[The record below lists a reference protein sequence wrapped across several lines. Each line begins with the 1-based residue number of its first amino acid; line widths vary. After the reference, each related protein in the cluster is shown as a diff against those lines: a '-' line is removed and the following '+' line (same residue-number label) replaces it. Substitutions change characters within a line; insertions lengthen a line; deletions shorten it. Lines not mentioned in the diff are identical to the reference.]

1 MATIS
6 LAHPR
11 RLLLALVAGLA
22 LLVPAAPAS
31 AARDLELSVMDDQ
44 LLLGASQQNIDGA
57 MTVFR
62 NLGVDRL
69 RVSAFWHEI
78 APRARSTRKPRNFD
92 AANHQ
97 DPRYNWGRLD
107 PVVISAAQHGI
118 RVMISISTPAP
129 YWASEEPRRRN
140 NVWKPRPDEFGAFAL
155 AVAARYASVADHY
168 GILNEPNQGAWL
180 QPQSDRRGLASP
192 HLYRALVQA
201 AYPAIKSV
209 APNAV
214 ALVGELAPSG
224 RGADDRGATRPIR
237 PLEFLRTMGCVNRR
251 YRSVRSGRCRGFR
264 PIPLDAVG
272 HHPYSLFSPPRERS
286 RNRDDAA
293 IGDSRR
299 LLGVLDRL
307 TARRAL
313 RPQLGRRL
321 DVYYTEFGYQTDPP
335 DPVAGISLAR
345 QDRYLQDAAYVAW
358 QSPRV
363 RAINQFRLTDGAING
378 NGADALREF
387 QSGLLFR
394 NNRPKPAF
402 LSFPHPFTAS
412 STRPR
417 RGASI
422 RLWGQARP
430 GDGRHTVVIERRS
443 GSRGSFRELTS
454 TRTDERGYFQQ
465 RVRARSGQYR
475 FRYDNGAGVSG
486 VSQPLSIRAR

>member
-1 MATIS
+1 MATFS
-6 LAHPR
+6 PAHFRP
-11 RLLLALVAGLA
+11 LLLALAATLA
-22 LLVPAAPAS
+22 VLVPAAPAS

-44 LLLGASQQNIDGA
+44 LVLGASQQNIDGA

-62 NLGVDRL
+62 NLGIDRL

-78 APRARSTRKPRNFD
+78 APRPRSTRKPSGFD

-97 DPRYNWGRLD
+97 DPRYNWSRLD
-107 PVVISAAQHGI
+107 PVVVSAAQHGL
-118 RVMISISTPAP
+118 RVMISISTPMP
-129 YWASEEPRRRN
+129 YWASQEPRRRN
-140 NVWKPRPDEFGAFAL
+140 NVWKPDPDEFAAFAG
-155 AVAARYASVADHY
+155 AVASRYASVADHY

-180 QPQSDRRGLASP
+180 QPQSDGRGLASP

-201 AYPAIKSV
+201 AYPAVKAA
-209 APNAV
+209 APGSV

-237 PLEFLRTMGCVNRR
+237 PLEFLRSMGCVNRR
-251 YRSVRSGRCRGFR
+251 YRAVRSGRCRGFR
-264 PIPLDAVG
+264 PVPADAIG
-272 HHPYSLFSPPRERS
+272 HHPYALFSAPSRRS

-299 LLGVLDRL
+299 LLAALDRL

-313 RPQLGRRL
+313 SPQLGPRL

-335 DPVAGISLAR
+335 DPIAGISLAR

-358 QSPRV
+358 RTPRV
-363 RAINQFRLTDGAING
+363 RGLNQFRLTDGAIDG
-378 NGADALREF
+378 DGAAALREF

-402 LSFPHPFTAS
+402 FSFPHPFAVS
-412 STRPR
+412 SGRPR
-417 RGASI
+417 RGSSI

-430 GDGRHTVVIERRS
+430 GDGPYDVVIERRS
-443 GSRGSFRELTS
+443 GTRGSFRQLTT
-454 TRTDERGYFQQ
+454 TRSDALGYFQQ
-465 RVRARSGQYR
+465 RVRARTGQYR
-475 FRYDNGAGVSG
+475 FRYDNGAGAAGTSR
-486 VSQPLSIRAR
+486 PLTVRTR